1 MIPPFNDSG
10 FLPPYTGANSTVGTL
25 ASPYK
30 ATILEFVTQFATSP
44 ERRVILR
51 GLLGYRAGLRA
62 IGIVDGYQWLDG
74 SFCSDIE
81 RLETR
86 APRDIDVVTY
96 ACRPVDVK
104 SPEELKRLAN
114 ANLRLFVT
122 QLTKATYHVDAYFI
136 DMEMKPHRLV
146 ERASYWHGVFGH
158 QRVTSL
164 WKGMV
169 RIELSCDDAA
179 AKQHLDNLD
188 AASQNVHAEGSGS
201 TIELIEA
208 LTAEGATN
216 A

>member
-10 FLPPYTGANSTVGTL
+10 FLPPYTGENSTIATL
-25 ASPYK
+25 ASPYR
-30 ATILEFVTQFATSP
+30 ATMLELVTQFATSP

-62 IGIVDGYQWLDG
+62 IGIADGYQWLDG

-96 ACRPVDVK
+96 ACRPAHAK
-104 SPEELKRLAN
+104 SSAELGLLAN
-114 ANLRLFVT
+114 ANLPLFVT

-136 DMEMKPHRLV
+136 DLEMKPHRLV

-169 RIELSCDDAA
+169 RVELSCDDAA
-179 AKQHLDNLD
+179 ALRHLDSLD
-188 AASQNVHAEGSGS
+188 AAPQNAQIEGADS
-201 TIELIEA
+201 TTELTEA